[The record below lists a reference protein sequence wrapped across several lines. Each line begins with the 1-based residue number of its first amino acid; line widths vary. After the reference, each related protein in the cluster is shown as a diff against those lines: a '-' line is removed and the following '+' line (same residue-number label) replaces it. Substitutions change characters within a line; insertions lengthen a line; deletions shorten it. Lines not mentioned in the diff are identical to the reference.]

1 MGLKVFISGATGF
14 VGSHLIDCLD
24 SPEYEIFGTSFPEK
38 PKKSGARGHKIFYLD
53 IRSDEDVL
61 QVVREIQ
68 PDWIFHLAAVSN
80 VGQSWEKRKE
90 TMEINLMGTFHL
102 LESTRQF
109 APKARVLF
117 VSSADVYG
125 ILMPREG
132 VFHEEVSQR
141 PANPYALT
149 KICGEM
155 LSQFYSQLE
164 KLDIVIARS
173 FPHTGPG
180 QSPDFVCSDWAYQIA
195 CIEKGKEEPVI
206 KVGNCKLKRDFTD
219 VRDVVKAYILLLE
232 KGRSGEAY
240 NVSSGRAVQL
250 QEVLDILLSFSEKK
264 IEVEVDQQKVR
275 KVDISLLVG
284 DNRKIKK
291 QTSWEPKIPLNQ
303 SLRDLLEYWRSHI

>member
-1 MGLKVFISGATGF
+1 
-14 VGSHLIDCLD
+14 
-24 SPEYEIFGTSFPEK
+24 
-38 PKKSGARGHKIFYLD
+38 
-53 IRSDEDVL
+53 
-61 QVVREIQ
+61 
-68 PDWIFHLAAVSN
+68 
-80 VGQSWEKRKE
+80 
-90 TMEINLMGTFHL
+90 
-102 LESTRQF
+102 
-109 APKARVLF
+109 
-117 VSSADVYG
+117 
-125 ILMPREG
+125 
-132 VFHEEVSQR
+132 
-141 PANPYALT
+141 
-149 KICGEM
+149 M